1 MSLTN
6 YSVTRETLD
15 KLAEHGILRRYE
27 EIGGDHSWMTC
38 GLVENREVA
47 FESGNLRTYN
57 HATFTHACLAVIE
70 ANKWRVEFCYDKYD
84 DKWSAEIEVVHGIW
98 IAKPTLPEALAKA
111 LT

>member
-6 YSVTRETLD
+6 FSVTRETLD

-57 HATFTHACLAVIE
+57 HATFTHACFVFIE
-70 ANKWRVEFCYDKYD
+70 QHKLNL
-84 DKWSAEIEVVHGIW
+84 IW
-98 IAKPTLPEALAKA
+98 DGEDWWVQPRPGEEYQIAPTLPEALAKA